1 MRGRRNSHS
10 MPDLDLGSVVEA
22 CCEEPAFAPSSCPID
37 QKKESDARNKRK
49 RQTHAFSDSSVER
62 REKKSKAAAGGSVEE
77 ANRKE
82 EDRQKGL
89 RSPSSSSSDR
99 RCDWQTKAAKG
110 LRYEAE
116 KRAAIAAPVV
126 GCLTLRLTGN
136 LHFWWRFGLIQ
147 LTGKCTRKNQ
157 EVVALFGLDVT
168 ANHFGGTLAEI
179 CEEEK
184 GKKKQFWISDFI
196 IVLQFQ
202 STGRKETERGCCH
215 LDVHRKW

>member
-10 MPDLDLGSVVEA
+10 MRDLDLDSVVEA
-22 CCEEPAFAPSSCPID
+22 CREEPAFAPSSCPID

-49 RQTHAFSDSSVER
+49 RHTHAFSDSSVER

-89 RSPSSSSSDR
+89 REIRRKKTGGDSSSGGGVFDSSFDS
-99 RCDWQTKAAKG
+99 
-110 LRYEAE
+110 
-116 KRAAIAAPVV
+116 
-126 GCLTLRLTGN
+126 
-136 LHFWWRFGLIQ
+136 
-147 LTGKCTRKNQ
+147 KCTRKNQ
-157 EVVALFGLDVT
+157 EAVALFGLDVT

-202 STGRKETERGCCH
+202 SRGCCH